1 MEYKSILIVED
12 DPDLNY
18 TLVNILEMH
27 GFENQIVVMKNGAE
41 ALDYLFLQS
50 GIQTGRNLPK
60 LIILDINMPKIDGLQ
75 VLATIRDIETTKK
88 IPVLIITSSILPQDI
103 ERATRY
109 GANDYLVKPLDIDNF
124 IKTVKGFVGE

>member
-27 GFENQIVVMKNGAE
+27 GFENQIIVMKNGAE

-50 GIQTGRNLPK
+50 GIQTGRNLPS

-124 IKTVKGFVGE
+124 IKTVKSYVE

>member
-1 MEYKSILIVED
+1 MDHKSILIVED

-27 GFENQIVVMKNGAE
+27 GFENQVAVMKNGAE

-50 GIQTGRNLPK
+50 GIQTGRNLPS

-75 VLATIRDIETTKK
+75 VLATIRDIETTKS

-109 GANDYLVKPLDIDNF
+109 GANDYLIKPLDIDNF
-124 IKTVKGFVGE
+124 IKTVRSYVS

>member
-50 GIQTGRNLPK
+50 GIQTGRNLPA

-124 IKTVKGFVGE
+124 IKTVKGFVE